1 LPQPHHL
8 PQLPQ
13 LRLATEMA
21 RFFIDRPVFAWVIA
35 LLIML
40 AGLLAL
46 RVLPVAQYPDMA
58 PPMIGIYASYPGASA
73 KVVEDTVTAV
83 IEREMSGAPGLM
95 YSGASSMSGR
105 SIVNL
110 TFRQD
115 VNADM
120 AAVEVQNR
128 LKTIEAMLPESV
140 RRNGVAVEKSIDD
153 DPILISLTSEDGA
166 LDALA
171 LGEFAAS
178 GLIQSLRRVDGVGKV
193 EAWGAEKAMRL
204 WLDPVRMRA
213 AGIGGGA
220 LVEAVRQNSA
230 PVTIGDIGTG
240 AVPASA
246 PLSASIL
253 PPDGLSSAG
262 QFGDIAL
269 HMNGDG
275 AAIRLRD
282 VATVELGQ
290 DQYSYV
296 SLVNGKHSTGI
307 AINLAPGSNALATM
321 DRIRA
326 LLTEASAGFPP
337 GVHFQIPFE
346 PSAFVKISIQKV
358 IVTLLEAVLLVFAVM
373 YLFMQNLRATL
384 IPTLVVP
391 VALLGTLG
399 VLLAAG
405 FSINVLTLFG
415 MVLAIGI
422 LVDDAIVVVENVERL
437 MHEQQLSP
445 YRATVAAMQQIGG
458 AIIGMT
464 VVLISVFVPM
474 AFFGGVVGNIYK
486 QFAVT
491 LAVSIAFSAFL
502 ALTLTPALC
511 ATLLKPVADDHHE
524 KRGFFGWF
532 NRAFAR
538 WTGRYGQRVGAIVR
552 KPVRWMLLYL
562 AIVGAVALLA
572 LRLPGAF
579 LPADDQGYLTVAV
592 TTPQGTPAA
601 ETMRR
606 VAAIESYLLQHEP
619 VAFTYAMTGF
629 SPFGRGSNAGSIYVT
644 LKDWKYRPD
653 RDDQVEAIA
662 ERINEKFGDAD
673 NVDVFAFN
681 AAGVPGLGSANGFNL
696 RLQDR
701 AGLGPAKLAAA
712 RDDLLAAAKKE
723 SSLANVHFPGMPDA
737 PQLQMTIDRQKA
749 QSMGVS
755 VADIN
760 TTLAVMFSSDYIGDF
775 VLGDQVRKVIA
786 QADGAH
792 RVAIDDVLK
801 LTVPNRDG
809 GMVPVSTF
817 ASLKWTLA
825 PPQLNRYNGYP
836 SVAISGDAAP
846 GASSGSAMQT
856 MEKLMAALP
865 PGIGY
870 EWSGQSYQERLSGAQ
885 APLLFALSILIVFLA
900 LAALYESWAIPLAVI
915 LVVPLGIFGA
925 LAGVSLR
932 GLPNDIYFKVGLIAT
947 IGLSAKNAI
956 LIIEVA
962 KDLHRQGMGLI
973 DAAVEAARR
982 RLRPIVMTSLAFGFG
997 VVPLVLARGAGS
1009 AAQIAIGTGV
1019 LGGIIAATTLAIF
1032 FVPLFF
1038 VAVGRC
1044 FSFRKAVNE

>member
-1 LPQPHHL
+1 
-8 PQLPQ
+8 
-13 LRLATEMA
+13 MS
-21 RFFIDRPVFAWVIA
+21 RFFIDRPIFAWVIS

-46 RVLPVAQYPDMA
+46 RVLPVAQYPDIA

-95 YSGASSMSGR
+95 YSGASSSAGR
-105 SIVNL
+105 AIVNL

-115 VNADM
+115 INADM

-128 LKTIEAMLPESV
+128 LKTIEPILPEAV
-140 RRNGVAVEKSIDD
+140 RRNGVAVEKSIDN
-153 DPILISLTSEDGA
+153 DPILVSLTSEDGA
-166 LDALA
+166 LDSLA
-171 LGEFAAS
+171 LGEFAS
-178 GLIQSLRRVDGVGKV
+178 SNLIQSLRRVEGVGKV
-193 EAWGAEKAMRL
+193 ELWGAEHAMRI

-213 AGIGGGA
+213 AGIGAGQ
-220 LVEAVRQNSA
+220 LVDAVRNSNA

-246 PLSASIL
+246 PFSANIL
-253 PPDGLSSAG
+253 PPDGLSG
-262 QFGDIAL
+262 TRQFGDIAL
-269 HMNGDG
+269 RTDGNGG
-275 AAIRLRD
+275 AITLRD
-282 VATVELGQ
+282 VARLELGQ
-290 DQYSYV
+290 DQYNYV
-296 SLVNGKHSTGI
+296 SLVGGKHATAI
-307 AINLAPGSNALATM
+307 AINLAPGSNALATIE
-321 DRIRA
+321 RIRA
-326 LLTEASAGFPP
+326 LLDQASATFPS
-337 GVHFQIPFE
+337 GVHYQIPFE
-346 PSAFVKISIQKV
+346 PSAFVKASIRKV
-358 IVTLLEAVLLVFAVM
+358 MATLAEAVLLVFLVM

-391 VALLGTLG
+391 VSLLGTLG

-405 FSINVLTLFG
+405 YSINVLTLFG

-437 MHEQQLSP
+437 MHEHKLSP
-445 YRATVAAMQQIGG
+445 YRATIEAMRQIGS

-464 VVLISVFVPM
+464 VVLMSVFVPM

-491 LAVSIAFSAFL
+491 LAVSIGFSAFL

-511 ATLLKPVADDHHE
+511 AALLKPAAGDHHQ

-532 NRAFAR
+532 NRAFLR
-538 WTGRYGQRVGAIVR
+538 WTGRYGEQVGRVVR
-552 KPVRWMLLYL
+552 KPLRWMLVYL
-562 AIVGAVALLA
+562 AIGAAVALLA
-572 LRLPGAF
+572 WRLPSAF
-579 LPADDQGYLTVAV
+579 LPAEDQGDLTIAI

-601 ETMRR
+601 RTLER
-606 VAAIESYLLQHEP
+606 VAIVERYLREHEP
-619 VAFTYAMTGF
+619 VAFTYAMTGY
-629 SPFGRGSNAGSIYVT
+629 SPFGRGANAGSIFVT
-644 LKDWKYRPD
+644 LKDWKHRPD
-653 RDDQVEAIA
+653 RKDGVDAIA
-662 ERINEKFGDAD
+662 ERINEEFDDAE
-673 NVDVFAFN
+673 NMEVFAFN
-681 AAGVPGLGSANGFNL
+681 SSGLPGLGSAGGFSL

-701 AGLGPAKLAAA
+701 AGLGPARLAEA
-712 RDDLLAAAKKE
+712 RDQLLAAAKKE
-723 SSLANVHFPGMPDA
+723 VTLANVRFPGMPDM
-737 PQLQMTIDRQKA
+737 PQLQMRIDRRKA
-749 QSMGVS
+749 QATGVS
-755 VADIN
+755 IADIN

-775 VLGDQVRKVIA
+775 VLGNQVRKVIA
-786 QADGAH
+786 QADGEH
-792 RVAIDDVLK
+792 RVKIDDVLR

-809 GMVPVSTF
+809 GMVPVSSF

-825 PPQLNRYNGYP
+825 PPQLSRYNGYP
-836 SVAISGDAAP
+836 SVAINGDAAP
-846 GASSGSAMQT
+846 GSSSGAAMRT
-856 MEKLMAALP
+856 MERLMAGLP

-900 LAALYESWAIPLAVI
+900 LAALYESWSIPLAVI
-915 LVVPLGIFGA
+915 LMVPLGILGA

-932 GLPNDIYFKVGLIAT
+932 GLPNDIYFKVGLVAT

-962 KDLHRQGMGLI
+962 KDLHRQGMDLA

-982 RLRPIVMTSLAFGFG
+982 RLRPIVMTSLSFGFG
-997 VVPLVLARGAGS
+997 VIPLALAGGAGS

-1019 LGGIIAATTLAIF
+1019 LGGIVTATALAIF

-1044 FSFRKAVNE
+1044 FSFKKSANE

>member
-1 LPQPHHL
+1 
-8 PQLPQ
+8 
-13 LRLATEMA
+13 MS
-21 RFFIDRPVFAWVIA
+21 RFFIDRPIFAWVIA

-46 RVLPVAQYPDMA
+46 RILPVAQYPDIA

-95 YSGASSMSGR
+95 YSGASSSPGR
-105 SIVNL
+105 ANVNL
-110 TFRQD
+110 TFGQD
-115 VNADM
+115 INADM

-128 LKTIEAMLPESV
+128 LKTIESVLPEAV
-140 RRNGVAVEKSIDD
+140 RRNGVAVEKSIDN
-153 DPILISLTSEDGA
+153 DPILVSLTSEDGA
-166 LDALA
+166 LDSLA
-171 LGEFAAS
+171 LGEFAS
-178 GLIQSLRRVDGVGKV
+178 GSLIQSLRRVEGVGKV
-193 EAWGAEKAMRL
+193 ELWGAEHAMRL
-204 WLDPVRMRA
+204 WLDPIRMRA
-213 AGIGGGA
+213 AGISAGQ
-220 LVEAVRQNSA
+220 LVDAVRNNNA

-240 AVPASA
+240 AVPDSA
-246 PLSASIL
+246 PFSANIL
-253 PPDGLSSAG
+253 PPDGLSSVK

-269 HMNGDG
+269 RTDSNG
-275 AAIRLRD
+275 AAIKLRD
-282 VATVELGQ
+282 VARLELGQ
-290 DQYSYV
+290 DQYNYV
-296 SLVNGKHSTGI
+296 SLVNGKHTTGI

-326 LLTEASAGFPP
+326 MLDQAAGGFPP
-337 GVHFQIPFE
+337 GVQYQIPFE
-346 PSAFVKISIQKV
+346 PSAFVKVSIRKV
-358 IVTLLEAVLLVFAVM
+358 ITTLGEAVLLVFLVM

-405 FSINVLTLFG
+405 YSINVLTLFG

-437 MHEQQLSP
+437 MHEQKLSP
-445 YRATVAAMQQIGG
+445 YRATIEAMQQIGS

-486 QFAVT
+486 QFSVT
-491 LAVSIAFSAFL
+491 LAVSIGFSAFL

-511 ATLLKPVADDHHE
+511 ATLLKPVTDDHHENHHE

-538 WTGRYGQRVGAIVR
+538 WTGRYGEQVARVVR
-552 KPVRWMLLYL
+552 EPLRWMLAYL
-562 AIVGAVALLA
+562 AVIAAVALLA
-572 LRLPGAF
+572 LRLPSAF
-579 LPADDQGYLTVAV
+579 LPTEDQGDLAIAI

-601 ETMRR
+601 ETLAR
-606 VAAIESYLLQHEP
+606 VATVERYLREHEP
-619 VAFTYAMTGF
+619 VAFTFAMTGY
-629 SPFGRGSNAGSIYVT
+629 SPFGRGANAGSVFVT
-644 LKDWKYRPD
+644 LKDWKHRAKRED
-653 RDDQVEAIA
+653 GVDAIV
-662 ERINEKFGDAD
+662 ERINEKFDDAD
-673 NVDVFAFN
+673 NLEVFAFN
-681 AAGVPGLGSANGFNL
+681 SSGLPGLGSAGGFSL

-701 AGLGPAKLAAA
+701 AGLCPAKLAEA
-712 RDDLLAAAKKE
+712 REQLLAAAKKE
-723 SSLANVHFPGMPDA
+723 SSLANVHFPGMPDT

-749 QSMGVS
+749 QSTGVS
-755 VADIN
+755 IADIN

-775 VLGDQVRKVIA
+775 VLGNQVRKVIA
-786 QADGAH
+786 QADGKH
-792 RVAIDDVLK
+792 RVNIDDVLK

-836 SVAISGDAAP
+836 SVAITGDAAP
-846 GASSGSAMQT
+846 GSSSGAAMRT
-856 MEKLMAALP
+856 MEKLMADLP

-900 LAALYESWAIPLAVI
+900 LAALYESWSIPLAVI
-915 LVVPLGIFGA
+915 LMVPLGILGA
-925 LAGVSLR
+925 LSGVTLR

-962 KDLHRQGMGLI
+962 KDLHRQGMGLVES
-973 DAAVEAARR
+973 AVEAGRR
-982 RLRPIVMTSLAFGFG
+982 RLRPIVMTSLSFGFG
-997 VVPLVLARGAGS
+997 VVPLTLASGAGS

-1019 LGGIIAATTLAIF
+1019 LGGIITATALAIF

-1044 FSFRKAVNE
+1044 FSFKKSVNE